1 MSSGTISGAQV
12 RAARALLGWTVH
24 ELAHRSIVSIVTI
37 HEIEESAAAPSTHA
51 DDLVAIQAALKSA
64 GIEFLDGA
72 APGVRLRPKA
82 RRRDR

>member
-37 HEIEESAAAPSTHA
+37 HEIEESATAAEHSP
-51 DDLVAIQAALKSA
+51 
-64 GIEFLDGA
+64 
-72 APGVRLRPKA
+72 
-82 RRRDR
+82 